1 MLSYFCEMVN
11 NYLKKQPKCKQALRA
26 HRAERAEQ
34 AEQATQPNL
43 AKQAKSLM
51 PQCSVLN

>member
-34 AEQATQPNL
+34 ATQPNL